1 MMAVAWILVALAC
14 ALNLASAVGALAMRD
29 AYQRLHFL
37 APPASI
43 APLLLAVALFF
54 GEHDKQPAVK
64 MLVLTAVLNAV
75 NGVVTHA
82 TARAHRVRDGKPFG
96 SLTDEEAAARRNA

>member
-1 MMAVAWILVALAC
+1 MIVVAAILAGLAV

-29 AYQRLHFL
+29 SYQRLHFL

-43 APLLLAVALFF
+43 APLFFAIALFF
-54 GEHDKQPAVK
+54 GVHDKQPALK
-64 MLVLTAVLNAV
+64 MLVVAVVLNAV

-82 TARAHRVRDGKPFG
+82 TARAHRVRDGRPYG
-96 SLTDEEAAARRNA
+96 SLTDEEAAAQEGR

>member
-1 MMAVAWILVALAC
+1 VNIAADILVALAV
-14 ALNLASAVGALAMRD
+14 AFNLGGALGVLVMRD
-29 AYQRLHFL
+29 PYQRLHYL

-43 APLLLAVALFF
+43 APLFFAVALFL

-64 MLVLTAVLNAV
+64 MLVLAGVLNAV

-82 TARAHRVRDGKPFG
+82 TARAHRIRQGQPYG
-96 SLTDEEAAARRNA
+96 SLTDEERAR